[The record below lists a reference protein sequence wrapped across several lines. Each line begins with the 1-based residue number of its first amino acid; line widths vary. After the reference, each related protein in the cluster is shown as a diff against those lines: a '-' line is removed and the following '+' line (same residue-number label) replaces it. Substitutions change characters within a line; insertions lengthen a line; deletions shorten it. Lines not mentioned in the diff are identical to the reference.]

1 MCTPTAVLG
10 MSAAGAASQTVGS
23 FYAAKS
29 QRDQM
34 RLQADMADVQARQA
48 LLAGEREQQRSRLA
62 TANLK
67 SRQTVAMAA
76 NGVALDS
83 GTPNAVL
90 TSTDVMGEIDANTIE
105 QNALAQAWGY
115 RTQAGMDRA
124 RANAINPGM
133 SAATTLLGSAT
144 QVASTWY
151 GMKKAG
157 ALDPA
162 PTPYTGVW

>member
-1 MCTPTAVLG
+1 MPGGGLRLPPHVHTHC
-10 MSAAGAASQTVGS
+10 SAWHVGCW
-23 FYAAKS
+23 
-29 QRDQM
+29 R
-34 RLQADMADVQARQA
+34 RVAD
-48 LLAGEREQQRSRLA
+48 G
-62 TANLK
+62 LK